1 MKEMMESYDRLQFG
15 FREKH
20 GAVDNAFILDSIIDI
35 NKARGRPT
43 YVCYIDLKSAF
54 DMIIRAA
61 LLCKLRKQGIKG
73 KFFAVISSMFKK
85 AQSTVKWAGEIGE
98 TFDNLC
104 GVLQGGVSS
113 PQLFKIFLE
122 DLVKYLD
129 KSCGIHI
136 NTETIC
142 HLLLAD
148 DLALISETKSG
159 LQKLLDGFSAF

>member
-1 MKEMMESYDRLQFG
+1 M
-15 FREKH
+15 
-20 GAVDNAFILDSIIDI
+20 
-35 NKARGRPT
+35 
-43 YVCYIDLKSAF
+43 
-54 DMIIRAA
+54 
-61 LLCKLRKQGIKG
+61 
-73 KFFAVISSMFKK
+73 
-85 AQSTVKWAGEIGE
+85 KWAGEIGE

-129 KSCGIHI
+129 KSCGIKI
-136 NTETIC
+136 NSETIC

-159 LQKLLDGFSAF
+159 LQKLLDGFSTFCRQWHLVVNMDKTKFSVFNKKLAFKSGQNPLLYKGEEVKETNDYV